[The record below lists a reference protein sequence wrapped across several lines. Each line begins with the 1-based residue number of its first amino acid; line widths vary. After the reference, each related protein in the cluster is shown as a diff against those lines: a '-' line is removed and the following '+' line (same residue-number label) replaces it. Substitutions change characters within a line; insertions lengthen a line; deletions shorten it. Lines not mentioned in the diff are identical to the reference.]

1 MDAESLDFLKRLL
14 DTPGPSGFEAAPARV
29 WRAEAEKLADR
40 VDVDVSGNSVAV
52 LNEGGTPRVMLA
64 GHIDEIG
71 LMVTH
76 VDEEG
81 FVYFDGIGGWD
92 PQVLVGQ
99 RVRLLTKSGEVVGVI
114 GRKPIHLIKGDE
126 REKAVKL
133 KDLWIDVGASGR
145 AAASAKGIRVGDP
158 AVLEGPVVE
167 LGDGLI
173 VSRSIDN
180 RVGAFVVLEALRLLA
195 KDRPRASVAA
205 VATAQEEIG
214 YSGGG
219 ARTCAFRLDPQVA
232 LVVDVTFATDSPGM
246 EKKELGEHKLGG
258 GPVLTRGSAANPLV
272 FERLV
277 AVAEREGIPY
287 SITASPR
294 FTATDADAIYLSRSG
309 VATGIISVPNRY
321 MHSPNE
327 MVSLRDLEQAAR
339 LVAGFVRDLETA
351 DDFVAR

>member
-1 MDAESLDFLKRLL
+1 AAASSRSTTGGSGVRRGWRRWSEGPAVLAGPRRACRAGPRLPVLAPGPAGAGSLAIVAVASYFPLFLCRRAHKHLIMDAESLDFLKRLL

-180 RVGAFVVLEALRLLA
+180 RVGAVVVLEALRLLA
-195 KDRPRASVAA
+195 EDRPRASVAA

-219 ARTCAFRLDPQVA
+219 ARTCAFRLD
-232 LVVDVTFATDSPGM
+232 
-246 EKKELGEHKLGG
+246 
-258 GPVLTRGSAANPLV
+258 
-272 FERLV
+272 
-277 AVAEREGIPY
+277 
-287 SITASPR
+287 
-294 FTATDADAIYLSRSG
+294 
-309 VATGIISVPNRY
+309 
-321 MHSPNE
+321 
-327 MVSLRDLEQAAR
+327 
-339 LVAGFVRDLETA
+339 
-351 DDFVAR
+351 